1 MRAERC
7 RSLASLEGRRD
18 REPAEPAEA
27 ADSRTRVTQ
36 NPLAWVRQTGADTL
50 LLVYA
55 RPGAKVAALLGTHA
69 GPLKISIDAPPVD
82 GQANE
87 TLLDFLAALLKRPR
101 RQVHLQAGATSRS
114 KSVRVDA
121 AQAEQIERDLLA
133 HMATAKG
140 NKKGQA

>member
-1 MRAERC
+1 M
-7 RSLASLEGRRD
+7 
-18 REPAEPAEA
+18 
-27 ADSRTRVTQ
+27 Q

-69 GPLKISIDAPPVD
+69 GRLKIAIDAPPVD
-82 GQANE
+82 GKANE
-87 TLLDFLAALLKRPR
+87 TLLDFLAALLRRPR

-114 KSVRVDA
+114 KSVRVEA
-121 AQAEQIERDLLA
+121 AQAEQVARDVLTQ
-133 HMATAKG
+133 MANAKA